1 MLVLGAGID
10 MGIIFILLNRSRSME
25 HFSDDAMRL
34 DLLRR
39 RAYNRWATLPEDVI
53 PLTAADPDFQVAEPI
68 RDAIKRAA
76 VDGVFSYGPDGGTP
90 AFREAA
96 AGFVREHKGLDC
108 TAENIHA
115 TCGVAQGMMHTAKAF
130 MKPGDEAILF
140 DPVDFL
146 FGRSVDAAGGRRV
159 YSRVDKETG
168 GLDLEG
174 VKALVGPRTRV
185 LCVCS
190 PHNPL
195 GRLTRRGELR
205 AMVDLAVDHDLVIMS
220 DEIWSDIVFEG
231 VHIAT
236 ASLPGAW
243 ERTVSLYGFSKTY
256 AMAGLQLGYA
266 VAAPPLLEKLRRVAP
281 GYFYPLNTV
290 SMEAGQAALEEAWP
304 WAEAFLGHLRRVRDY
319 AYRRLCGMPG
329 VEVRK
334 PEATYTLFP
343 DVSSYGL
350 TSEEMTGYL
359 LEEAK
364 VAVVPGHGE
373 EFSYFGPGGEGHIR
387 MVFCTSMGIMAEALD
402 RVEEA
407 LTSLS

>member
-1 MLVLGAGID
+1 
-10 MGIIFILLNRSRSME
+10 ME
-25 HFSDDAMRL
+25 HFSDDAVRL

-39 RAYNRWATLPEDVI
+39 RAHNRWAKLPMDVI
-53 PLTAADPDFQVAEPI
+53 PLTAADPDFRVAEPI
-68 RDAIKRAA
+68 SDAVKRAA
-76 VDGVFSYGPDGGTP
+76 ADGVFSYGPDGGTP
-90 AFREAA
+90 GFREAA
-96 AGFVREHKGLDC
+96 AGFVQEHKGIDC
-108 TAENIHA
+108 AAENVHA
-115 TCGVAQGMMHTAKAF
+115 TCGVAQGMMHTARAF
-130 MKPGDEAILF
+130 LGPGDEAIIF

-168 GLDLEG
+168 GLDIEG
-174 VKALVGPRTRV
+174 LKALVGPRTRM
-185 LCVCS
+185 LCLCS

-195 GRLTRRGELR
+195 GRLMRRDELR
-205 AMVDLAVDHDLVIMS
+205 AMVDVAVDHGLVIMS

-231 VHIAT
+231 VHTAT

-243 ERTVSLYGFSKTY
+243 ERTVTLYGFSKTY

-266 VAAPPLLEKLRRVAP
+266 VAPPPLLDELRRVAP

-290 SMEAGQAALEEAWP
+290 SMEAGRAALEEAWP

-319 AYRRLCGMPG
+319 AYRRLRGLPG
-329 VEVRK
+329 VSVGK

-350 TSEEMTGYL
+350 SSEEMARYL
-359 LEEAK
+359 LEEAR

-373 EFSYFGPGGEGHIR
+373 RFSYFGPGGEGQVR
-387 MVFCTSMGIMAEALD
+387 LVFCTSMGIMEEALD

-407 LTSLS
+407 LTGLN

>member
-1 MLVLGAGID
+1 
-10 MGIIFILLNRSRSME
+10 ME
-25 HFSDDAMRL
+25 HFSDDAVRL

-39 RAYNRWATLPEDVI
+39 RAHNRWAKLPMDVI
-53 PLTAADPDFQVAEPI
+53 PLTAADPDFRVAEPI
-68 RDAIKRAA
+68 SDAIKKAA
-76 VDGVFSYGPDGGTP
+76 ADGVFSYGPDGGTP
-90 AFREAA
+90 GFREAA
-96 AGFVREHKGLDC
+96 AGFVKEHKGINCAAD
-108 TAENIHA
+108 NILA

-130 MKPGDEAILF
+130 LGPGDEAIIF

-159 YSRVDKETG
+159 YSRVDEETG
-168 GLDLEG
+168 GPDIEG
-174 VKALVGPRTRV
+174 LKALVGPMTRM
-185 LCVCS
+185 LCLCS

-195 GRLTRRGELR
+195 GRLTRRDELR
-205 AMVDLAVDHDLVIMS
+205 AMVDVAEDHGLVIMS

-231 VHIAT
+231 VHTAT

-243 ERTVSLYGFSKTY
+243 ERTVTLYGFSKTY

-266 VAAPPLLEKLRRVAP
+266 VAAPPLLDELRTAAP

-290 SMEAGQAALEEAWP
+290 SMEAGRAALEEAWP
-304 WAEAFLGHLRRVRDY
+304 WAEAFLGHLRRMRDY
-319 AYRRLCGMPG
+319 AYRRLSGLPG
-329 VEVRK
+329 VRVGK

-350 TSEEMTGYL
+350 SSEEMARYL
-359 LEEAK
+359 LEEAR
-364 VAVVPGHGE
+364 VAVVPGYGE
-373 EFSYFGPGGEGHIR
+373 GFSYFGPGGEGHVR

-407 LTSLS
+407 LNGLN